1 VSVYRAVRSRV
12 IPAGCVATDDN
23 GRGALSFRS
32 EGGDYLVMVGRE
44 RDSDDGKFKLTTF
57 RQEPSSKLPAPAL
70 PGSGVS
76 SWVEPISD
84 FDDAFSLRMKAGVE
98 YRVNLSPA
106 RGRCVSLTLFAPG
119 TRSLAGAAPIRSVP
133 CGGYLTYTPG
143 LGGGG
148 RYTLLVTATD
158 ERPGRQRYHLQ
169 AALAG
174 PDDAAP
180 GLPLQNLQTRR
191 GTLSGT
197 HVDVVDL
204 YRFKVTERSDVTLTL
219 AGPSRF
225 RLVVLPTAADVSAL
239 VGRTGPADGE
249 SRPRDL
255 LHRRASGVGSARP
268 LRTLAAGARADDHVG
283 AGQRFPQRLGAAG
296 CLGRD
301 RGRG

>member
-1 VSVYRAVRSRV
+1 
-12 IPAGCVATDDN
+12 
-23 GRGALSFRS
+23 
-32 EGGDYLVMVGRE
+32 MVGRE

-70 PGSGVS
+70 PHGGVG

-84 FDDAFSLRMKAGVE
+84 FDDAFSLRMKTGVE

-119 TRSLAGAAPIRSVP
+119 TRSLAGATPIRLLP

-225 RLVVLPTAADVSAL
+225 GSSCSPTAAAGSAP
-239 VGRTGPADGE
+239 RTGPGPLTASLGPGTYFTAVRAE
-249 SRPRDL
+249 SGAHGRY
-255 LHRRASGVGSARP
+255 ASRCWSA
-268 LRTLAAGARADDHVG
+268 G
-283 AGQRFPQRLGAAG
+283 
-296 CLGRD
+296 
-301 RGRG
+301 